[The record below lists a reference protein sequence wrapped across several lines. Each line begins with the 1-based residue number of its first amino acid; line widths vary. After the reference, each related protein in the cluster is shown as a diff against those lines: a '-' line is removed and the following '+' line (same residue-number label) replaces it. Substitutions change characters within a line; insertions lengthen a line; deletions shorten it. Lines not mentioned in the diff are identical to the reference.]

1 MSIVV
6 AGATG
11 HLGRLVVERLL
22 DRGVAPDEVV
32 AAGRSLDRVADLAA
46 RGVRTAVFDY
56 DDPAE
61 GVLGAGDTFLLLS
74 MPVAGGR
81 VAQHRNA
88 LETAAKAG
96 VARVVYTS
104 APHADDTALVLA
116 PEHKA
121 TEQLIVA
128 SGVPF
133 TIVRNNWY
141 TENYAGTLDQARS
154 SGVVVGSAG
163 AGRVASAPRDDYAT
177 AIAAVLATAGHDNAV
192 YELSGDTAWDF
203 GELAAALATVLGRDV
218 EYRSVSPEEHLAI
231 LTGAG
236 LDEPTAGFVVALDG
250 NIRDGALA
258 DATPD
263 LSRLAGRPST
273 PLVDALREMAA
284 GPR

>member
-22 DRGVAPDEVV
+22 DRGVAPYEIV
-32 AAGRSLDRVADLAA
+32 AAGRVLDRVADLGA

-56 DDPAE
+56 DAPAP
-61 GVLGAGDTFLLLS
+61 GVLAGGDTFLLTS
-74 MPVAGGR
+74 MPVLGVR

-88 LETAAKAG
+88 LEAAAKAG

-104 APHADDTALVLA
+104 APHADDTPLVLA

-121 TEQLIVA
+121 TEELITA
-128 SGVPF
+128 SGVPY

-141 TENYAGTLDQARS
+141 TENYAGTLDEARQTGLLVS
-154 SGVVVGSAG
+154 SAG
-163 AGRVASAPRDDYAT
+163 AGRVAIATRDDYAT
-177 AIAAVLATAGHDNAV
+177 GIAAVLSTAGHHNAV

-203 GELAAALATVLGRDV
+203 GELAAALATALGRDV
-218 EYRSVSPEEHLAI
+218 EYRPVSPEEHLAI
-231 LTGAG
+231 LVDAG
-236 LDEPTAGFVVALDG
+236 LDEATAGFVVAMDG

-258 DATPD
+258 DATPE
-263 LSRLAGRPST
+263 LARLAGRPTT
-273 PLVDALREMAA
+273 PLLDAVRTMAA
-284 GPR
+284 GS

>member
-1 MSIVV
+1 MIR
-6 AGATG
+6 GAPTF
-11 HLGRLVVERLL
+11 VEGASTCRS
-22 DRGVAPDEVV
+22 RGGQHPCPSSSPEQPD
-32 AAGRSLDRVADLAA
+32 
-46 RGVRTAVFDY
+46 
-56 DDPAE
+56 
-61 GVLGAGDTFLLLS
+61 
-74 MPVAGGR
+74 
-81 VAQHRNA
+81 
-88 LETAAKAG
+88 
-96 VARVVYTS
+96 TS
-104 APHADDTALVLA
+104 AVSSS
-116 PEHKA
+116 
-121 TEQLIVA
+121 
-128 SGVPF
+128 SGCS
-133 TIVRNNWY
+133 

-163 AGRVASAPRDDYAT
+163 TGRVASATRDDYAT

>member
-22 DRGVAPDEVV
+22 DRGVAPDEIV
-32 AAGRSLDRVADLAA
+32 AAGRVLDRVADLGA

-56 DDPAE
+56 DDPAP
-61 GVLGAGDTFLLLS
+61 GVLARGDTFLLTS
-74 MPVAGGR
+74 MPVLGVR

-88 LETAAKAG
+88 LEAAAKAG

-104 APHADDTALVLA
+104 APHADDTPLVLA

-121 TEQLIVA
+121 TEELITA
-128 SGVPF
+128 SGVPY

-141 TENYAGTLDQARS
+141 TENYAGTLDQARQTGLLVS
-154 SGVVVGSAG
+154 SAG
-163 AGRVASAPRDDYAT
+163 AGRVASATRDDYAT
-177 AIAAVLATAGHDNAV
+177 GIATVLSTAGHDNAV

-203 GELAAALATVLGRDV
+203 GELAAALATALDRDV

-231 LTGAG
+231 LVDAG
-236 LDEPTAGFVVALDG
+236 LDEATAGFVVAMDG

-258 DATPD
+258 DATPE
-263 LSRLAGRPST
+263 LARLAGRPTT
-273 PLVDALREMAA
+273 PLLDAVRTMAA
-284 GPR
+284 GS